1 EARKEEN
8 SFTYKLGQA
17 IMNAN
22 KTWYK
27 GGYVKLWFEIRK
39 LKEKI

>member
-1 EARKEEN
+1 
-8 SFTYKLGQA
+8 YKLGQA

-27 GGYVKLWFEIRK
+27 GGYVRLIFEIRK
-39 LKEKI
+39 LKEEIK